1 MKCAKCNGRGIVA
14 NNRYYLHSSSEAYE
28 MGIYPTKPCKHCG
41 GSGYIIGNIGD
52 IVDRLR
58 VAANG
63 VTITK
68 REAQQMLDAILMKGG
83 EQ

>member
-1 MKCAKCNGRGIVA
+1 MKCAKCNGRGIVT

-28 MGIYPTKPCKHCG
+28 MGIHPTKPCKHCG

-68 REAQQMLDAILMKGG
+68 REAQQMLDAILRKGG

>member
-1 MKCAKCNGRGIVA
+1 MKCAKCNGRGIVS
-14 NNRYYLHSSSEAYE
+14 NNRYYLHSNSEAYE
-28 MGIYPTKPCKHCG
+28 MGIHPTKPCKQCG

-52 IVDRLR
+52 IVERLR

-68 REAQQMLDAILMKGG
+68 REAQQMLDTILRKGG

>member
-1 MKCAKCNGRGIVA
+1 MMCGKCNGRGVVA
-14 NNRYYLHSSSEAYE
+14 NPRYYRHSNSEAWE
-28 MGIYPTKPCKHCG
+28 MGIPATKPCKHCG

-52 IVDRLR
+52 IVERLR

-68 REAQQMLDAILMKGG
+68 REAKQMLDAILKKGG

>member
-1 MKCAKCNGRGIVA
+1 MRCNKCNGAGVVA
-14 NNRYYLHSSSEAYE
+14 NPRYYRHSNVEAWE
-28 MGIYPTKPCKHCG
+28 MGIPATKPCKHCG

-52 IVDRLR
+52 IVERLR

-68 REAQQMLDAILMKGG
+68 REAKQMLDAILKKGG

>member
-1 MKCAKCNGRGIVA
+1 MKCAKCNGIGMVT
-14 NNRYYLHSSSEAYE
+14 NNRYYLHSNSEAYE
-28 MGIYPTKPCKHCG
+28 MGIHPTKPCKHCG

-52 IVDRLR
+52 IVERLR

>member
-1 MKCAKCNGRGIVA
+1 MICGKCNGRGVVPNLI
-14 NNRYYLHSSSEAYE
+14 YYRHSNSEAWE
-28 MGIYPTKPCKHCG
+28 MGIPVTKPCERCG

-52 IVDRLR
+52 IVERLR

-68 REAQQMLDAILMKGG
+68 REAKQMLDAILTKGG